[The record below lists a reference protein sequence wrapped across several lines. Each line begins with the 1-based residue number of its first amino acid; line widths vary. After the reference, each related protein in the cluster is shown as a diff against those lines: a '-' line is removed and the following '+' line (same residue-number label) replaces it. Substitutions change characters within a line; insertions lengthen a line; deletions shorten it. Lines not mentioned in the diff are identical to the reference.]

1 MREFIRLHKN
11 ELPYYHPEIPGMLSR
26 LMKTTPLN
34 RFSDGESPEL
44 VGKIAELHQLSPE
57 NIVLTPGGSEGIRA
71 TLLAL
76 LKPESRI
83 VFRTPTYGQILSIIT
98 ELHMSPIPTHPDP
111 FYAADILDFLDTL
124 SLSDAHAIYIQNPHN
139 PTGDFLPPEAI
150 EDLLLTI
157 PEDIP
162 VIVDETYIP
171 FADPWFEGVIHLI
184 GHHPNLIVIRTFS
197 QTFGLA
203 SLRIGYIAAPPQIAC
218 KIRARVRSIDLTPIS
233 QAAALVALSH
243 IDEYQNIWRQI
254 ANLRGEAR
262 QKLLDRNI
270 VVYPSKGNF
279 LLMRVEDGPA
289 VTTGLAERG
298 ILVRAFEVPSWMKG
312 HIRVTITT
320 EEEINAFF
328 TALDSLP
335 GEILHS

>member
-1 MREFIRLHKN
+1 MKDFIRLHKN
-11 ELPYYHPEIPGMLSR
+11 ELPYYHPDISSILSE
-26 LMKTTPLN
+26 LMRTIPLN
-34 RFSDGESPEL
+34 RFSDGEDPEL
-44 VGKIAELHQLSPE
+44 RKQIAHFHGLPDE

-76 LKPESRI
+76 LKPGSRI

-139 PTGDFLPPEAI
+139 PTGDFLPAEAI
-150 EDLLLTI
+150 EDLLLTM
-157 PEDIP
+157 PDDIP

-171 FADPWFEGVIHLI
+171 FADPWFEGVIPLI
-184 GHHPNLIVIRTFS
+184 NRHPNLIVIRTFS

-203 SLRIGYIAAPPQIAC
+203 SLRIGYVAAQSPLAC
-218 KIRARVRSIDLTPIS
+218 RIRTRVRSIDLTPIS
-233 QAAALVALSH
+233 QTAAVVAMNHL
-243 IDEYQNIWRQI
+243 DEYRDVWRRI
-254 ANLRGEAR
+254 SNLREQTR
-262 QKLLDRNI
+262 QELLNRDI

-279 LLMRVEDGPA
+279 LLMRVENGPA

-312 HIRVTITT
+312 HIRVTVTT
-320 EEEINAFF
+320 DEEMSVFLNAI
-328 TALDSLP
+328 DSLP
-335 GEILHS
+335 SNLLHS